1 MANDL
6 PPPTPGGGGS
16 QEQSDRAAALAAY
29 REANHGRYT
38 DEALR
43 HAARSAGY
51 TEAEI
56 EVAWSS
62 AIPAAGAAGAA
73 SRPRA
78 RMLVAI
84 PVAILYVV
92 GVYLAASLLGS
103 SAEYDLTMPAFV
115 VAGIVGIVGWATLRD
130 RRPSLALGLG
140 LGVILAVVLPVV
152 LVLVLLGICI
162 VSGGI
167 PTLTGG

>member
-1 MANDL
+1 MANEL
-6 PPPTPGGGGS
+6 PPPTPGGGGGH
-16 QEQSDRAAALAAY
+16 EQSDRAAALAAY

-43 HAARSAGY
+43 AAARSAGY

-56 EVAWSS
+56 EAAWSS
-62 AIPAAGAAGAA
+62 QIPAAAAAG

-84 PVAILYVV
+84 PVAVVYVV
-92 GVYLAASLLGS
+92 VVYAAASLLGS
-103 SAEYDLTMPAFV
+103 SAQYDLTLPAFV
-115 VAGIVGIVGWATLRD
+115 VAGIVGIVGWAQLRD
-130 RRPSLALGLG
+130 RRPSIAFGLG

-152 LVLVLLGICI
+152 LFLVLLGMCI
-162 VSGGI
+162 VSGGTPI
-167 PTLTGG
+167 FTGG

>member
-1 MANDL
+1 MAEDR
-6 PPPTPGGGGS
+6 PPPTPGGGGG
-16 QEQSDRAAALAAY
+16 QELADRAAALAAY

-43 HAARSAGY
+43 GAARSAGY

-56 EVAWSS
+56 EAAWSS
-62 AIPAAGAAGAA
+62 EIPAAAAAGAG

-84 PVAILYVV
+84 PVAFLYVV
-92 GVYLAASLLGS
+92 GVYLAVSLLGS
-103 SAEYDLTMPAFV
+103 SAQYDLTLPALI
-115 VAGIVGIVGWATLRD
+115 VAGIAGIVGWATLRD
-130 RRPSLALGLG
+130 RRPSLAFGLG
-140 LGVILAVVLPVV
+140 LGVVLAVVLPVV

>member
-1 MANDL
+1 MAEDR
-6 PPPTPGGGGS
+6 PPPTPGGGGG
-16 QEQSDRAAALAAY
+16 QEQADRAAALAAY

-43 HAARSAGY
+43 RAASSAGY
-51 TEAEI
+51 TDAEI
-56 EVAWSS
+56 EAAWSAEVPAS
-62 AIPAAGAAGAA
+62 AAAGAG

-92 GVYLAASLLGS
+92 GVYVAVSLLGS
-103 SAEYDLTMPAFV
+103 SAQYDLTLPAFI
-115 VAGIVGIVGWATLRD
+115 VAGIAGIVGWALLRD
-130 RRPSLALGLG
+130 RRPSLAFGLG
-140 LGVILAVVLPVV
+140 LGVILAVVLPLV